1 MDANKIKNDEH
12 THLEIHLFVC
22 VNLRQFAAKAF
33 AANERKWARL
43 KSKMVDQ
50 PFKLDLTFTKIDQ

>member
-33 AANERKWARL
+33 AANERK
-43 KSKMVDQ
+43 
-50 PFKLDLTFTKIDQ
+50 